1 MAPTRSGRCCCRAD
15 IAVAARRRAMGG
27 DGAAGAMKP
36 SHRAAHRLIW
46 LILAG
51 LLPAVVLVSLAL
63 RHTGPDEAPQI
74 QLAPPK

>member
-1 MAPTRSGRCCCRAD
+1 
-15 IAVAARRRAMGG
+15 MGG